1 MKILIDAMGG
11 DRAPD
16 EIVAGAIAAKSECA
30 CELVLIG
37 DRARIEAAAEARGL
51 SLDGMEIIH
60 TESVITMEDSPL
72 VIRDRLDSSM
82 GIGIEMLKR
91 GEGDAFVSAGNTG
104 ALHAGSTLF
113 VRRIRGVQRSAIATI
128 LPLAKP
134 TMLIDSG
141 ANASVTPEHLLQFG
155 IMGSIYMNN
164 IFGIPSP
171 EVGLLNIGTEE
182 GKGTPLQQ
190 EANKLLRATDG
201 INFIG
206 NIEGRDIPFG
216 KCDVIVTDGFTGN
229 IVLKLI
235 EGCSSY
241 MMKEMKGL
249 FTANPMTKLSAAMMS
264 GRLGAFKRKFDASE
278 YGGAP
283 FLGIAKPVIKAHGS
297 SDAKAIKNA
306 VRQAISYA
314 ETGMIAEIAAQISM
328 KQ

>member
-11 DRAPD
+11 DNAPG
-16 EIVAGAIAAKSECA
+16 EIVAGAVHAKTELD

-37 DRARIEAAAEARGL
+37 DRSQIEAVAEEREL
-51 SLDGMEIIH
+51 SLEEIEIVH

-72 VIRDRLDSSM
+72 VIRERLDSSM

-91 GEGDAFVSAGNTG
+91 GEGDALVSAGNTG

-113 VRRIRGVQRSAIATI
+113 VRRIPGIQRSAIATI

-141 ANASVTPEHLLQFG
+141 ANATVTAEHLLQFG
-155 IMGSIYMNN
+155 VMGSIYMNN
-164 IFGIPSP
+164 IFGIESP
-171 EVGLLNIGTEE
+171 EVGLLNIGTEDC
-182 GKGTPLQQ
+182 KGTQLQQ
-190 EANKLLRATDG
+190 DANRLLKAAEG

-241 MMKEMKGL
+241 MMKEIKGM
-249 FTANPMTKLSAAMMS
+249 FTKNPMTKLSAAMMS
-264 GRLGAFKRKFDASE
+264 GQLGAFKRKFDSSE

-297 SDAKAIKNA
+297 SNAKAIKNA
-306 VRQAISYA
+306 VRQAISYS
-314 ETGMIAEIAAQISM
+314 ETGIIAEIAEQV
-328 KQ
+328 KTVK